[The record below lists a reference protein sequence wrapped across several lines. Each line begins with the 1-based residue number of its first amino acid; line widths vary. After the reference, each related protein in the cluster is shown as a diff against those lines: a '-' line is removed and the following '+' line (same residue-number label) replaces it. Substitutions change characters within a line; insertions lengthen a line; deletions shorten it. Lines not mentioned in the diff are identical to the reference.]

1 MTETATRPPVHDAPP
16 ATLQAPE
23 PTFFMCIELV
33 PLLDDPRVFDDL
45 NTAQLFDVAATS
57 PHLFARQWT
66 MFHSL
71 AEAEAYTAR
80 SATLTVLPLI
90 VAANPLLGY

>member
-1 MTETATRPPVHDAPP
+1 MTDTATGTPAQDAPP
-16 ATLQAPE
+16 AHLQPGE
-23 PTFFMCIELV
+23 PSFFMCIELV

-45 NTAQLFDVAATS
+45 NTAQLFDVATTS

-66 MFHSL
+66 MFRSL
-71 AEAEAYTAR
+71 ADAEAYTHR